1 MPVNVRASGQG
12 GVCMCGCVCGCVGVW
27 VCGGRGA
34 ASSQN
39 NSSCSSQVP
48 ACAPPRCPAQPPGP
62 GKQEAARCH
71 GEPLIAEVCTNVE
84 ARALAH
90 GASVPADEQMSICMV
105 IQVICCTFGKPRD
118 VHGEKFPH
126 FPAPWTTVRLP
137 GLDARCRSEMATS
150 LPPASPDG
158 CSAEA
163 PWLCRIA
170 SDVCT
175 CSAVDHTTS

>member
-1 MPVNVRASGQG
+1 
-12 GVCMCGCVCGCVGVW
+12 MCGCVCGCVGVW

-62 GKQEAARCH
+62 AQPPWQEAARRD

-105 IQVICCTFGKPRD
+105 IQVICCTFGKPR
-118 VHGEKFPH
+118 ERRAASSPTE
-126 FPAPWTTVRLP
+126 TTLRACQP
-137 GLDARCRSEMATS
+137 
-150 LPPASPDG
+150 
-158 CSAEA
+158 
-163 PWLCRIA
+163 
-170 SDVCT
+170 SDSSWC
-175 CSAVDHTTS
+175 